1 MNQLTNVE
9 LPQLQMKVEQ
19 ECLALNAMHGQLG
32 TDLTGITGTIANAT
46 QSIQQGS
53 QMLNGAINNIQ
64 SGIGQITQK
73 AGSVLSNINT
83 NLNAPFN
90 ALGTELSGIVSEGM
104 NIPSIGLPTFPN
116 INSSGLG
123 NIPFEP
129 NLIMHANNININN
142 VNANEN
148 DINTNKNDEN
158 IIQQLID
165 QLYDYFNKYYDIIHN
180 QLPAYIEAIQIFNNN
195 LKSHIF
201 KLQYIVQI
209 ISDQIDRTRVVTIA
223 QIENNIGQAQ
233 ANAIVE
239 RERIYDLYKDNE
251 EKLTY
256 HLNII
261 NTNLITELDNNTT
274 ILQLLR
280 QIKSSTNENDT
291 TIYDEYIEENIA
303 NTYID
308 DEEEAIDETEKE
320 LQERNAYIDELVK
333 EATAENSANIIDIN
347 AEIIDTNE
355 NINSNE

>member
-1 MNQLTNVE
+1 MNQLANVE

-19 ECLALNAMHGQLG
+19 ECLALNAKHSQLG
-32 TDLTGITGTIANAT
+32 ADLTGNMAQVT
-46 QSIQQGS
+46 QNIQQSS
-53 QMLNGAINNIQ
+53 QILNEAINNIQ
-64 SGIGQITQK
+64 SGIDRITQK
-73 AGSVLSNINT
+73 AGSALSNINI
-83 NLNAPFN
+83 NNAPFN
-90 ALGTELSGIVSEGM
+90 ALGTELSGIVSEG
-104 NIPSIGLPTFPN
+104 NIPSIGLPTFPDIGSN
-116 INSSGLG
+116 LSSLG
-123 NIPFEP
+123 GIQFEP
-129 NLIMHANNININN
+129 TMIMHANDINNINTNANENN
-142 VNANEN
+142 VNANANEN
-148 DINTNKNDEN
+148 DEST
-158 IIQQLID
+158 IQQLID
-165 QLYDYFNKYYDIIHN
+165 QLYNYFNKYYDIIHN

-201 KLQYIVQI
+201 KLQYIIQI
-209 ISDQIDRTRVVTIA
+209 ISDQIDRTKVVTIA

-251 EKLTY
+251 EELTY

-280 QIKSSTNENDT
+280 QIKSNTNKNDT

-308 DEEEAIDETEKE
+308 DDEEIIDETEKE

-333 EATAENSANIIDIN
+333 EYTAENDANIIDIN

-355 NINSNE
+355 NTNSDE